1 MHEALCN
8 KTAFRNT
15 VALLINI
22 KNMFLLVRAEF
33 DFFNTRIPCGGVI
46 VFDDI
51 DQYPDMDQLDGY
63 IRANG
68 FAMLEQG
75 ECKISYVNL

>member
-1 MHEALCN
+1 MVFFDGPH
-8 KTAFRNT
+8 TT
-15 VALLINI
+15 Q
-22 KNMFLLVRAEF
+22 LVRAEF
-33 DFFNTRIPCGGVI
+33 DFFNTRIPCGGTI

-51 DQYPDMDQLDGY
+51 DQYPHMEQLDGY

-75 ECKISYVNL
+75 VCKISYVKL